1 MNALNCKT
9 KKDFPQPPSKHLY
22 MTRTVKIKLL
32 PTQQQKESLGKTQ
45 AVFNEACNWLSKKA
59 FKTGEFRKNQL
70 QKLAYHECRSVFPN
84 FSSQLII
91 RAIDVVCMAYKLDK
105 RKERRF
111 KSRSAAVYD
120 PRVLSFK
127 EDRISI
133 WTVDGRLD
141 VPIKVWN
148 QELFGRNHG
157 QADLIQENGRWFLH
171 LSVWSEDK
179 PLSKTEGFLGVDMG
193 VVNVAVTSDG
203 TVYSSESIE
212 RKRRQ
217 YASHRQRLQLRGTKN
232 AKRRIRKAGRKESRF
247 RRDVN
252 HRIAKEIVRTAKGT
266 SRGIAVEDLN
276 GINKRT
282 TVGRSQRSRRMG
294 WSFFQL
300 RTFIDYKAAEAL
312 VPFVAVDPKD
322 TSRRCSC
329 CGHTEKGNRRI
340 QSAFRCQS

>member
-1 MNALNCKT
+1 
-9 KKDFPQPPSKHLY
+9 
-22 MTRTVKIKLL
+22 
-32 PTQQQKESLGKTQ
+32 
-45 AVFNEACNWLSKKA
+45 
-59 FKTGEFRKNQL
+59 
-70 QKLAYHECRSVFPN
+70 
-84 FSSQLII
+84 
-91 RAIDVVCMAYKLDK
+91 
-105 RKERRF
+105 
-111 KSRSAAVYD
+111 
-120 PRVLSFK
+120 
-127 EDRISI
+127 
-133 WTVDGRLD
+133 
-141 VPIKVWN
+141 
-148 QELFGRNHG
+148 
-157 QADLIQENGRWFLH
+157 
-171 LSVWSEDK
+171 
-179 PLSKTEGFLGVDMG
+179 MG

-217 YASHRQRLQLRGTKN
+217 YASHRQRLQLRGTRN

-276 GINKRT
+276 GINRRT

-329 CGHTEKGNRRI
+329 CGHTEKGNRRS
-340 QSAFRCQS
+340 QSAFRCLSCGFVEDADLNAARNIAFRAAVNQPIAATTGQSASPTASALGR